1 MDNIKT
7 SFCALLAMILF
18 PFLSAQEMIALKN
31 TENPQVKTKLFDN
44 QALTFYYGTGSDF
57 SNRQIS
63 NELDDQ
69 LKYDFPN
76 KTANTIKA
84 PTFIGYQYHIKKRI
98 SIGMVYCV
106 SNVRTPDLQYPD
118 LQNPSEITEFHY
130 EVNINSFMG
139 SVDYHWYYKNGVK
152 SSLSLHSGLA
162 LGVYDVNF
170 KTEITGGEGQNLPQY
185 NFSAGGN
192 GWQLTLIGIKQS
204 FNYKLLRNFGYV
216 ANLGLGMNVIGLS
229 VGATYTL

>member
-1 MDNIKT
+1 MNNIKT
-7 SFCALLAMILF
+7 TVCALLSMLF
-18 PFLSAQEMIALKN
+18 FHGLSAQEINASAN
-31 TENPQVKTKLFDN
+31 AEIPPAKTKLFEN

-63 NELDDQ
+63 NELDNQ

-139 SVDYHWYYKNGVK
+139 SVDYHWYYKNGAK

-185 NFSAGGN
+185 NFSSGGN

-216 ANLGLGMNVIGLS
+216 ANLGFGTNVIGLS
-229 VGATYTL
+229 LGATYTL

>member
-18 PFLSAQEMIALKN
+18 PFLSAQEMIASEN

-63 NELDDQ
+63 NELDNQ

>member
-7 SFCALLAMILF
+7 SFCALLAMFLF
-18 PFLSAQEMIALKN
+18 PFLSAQEMIASEN

-44 QALTFYYGTGSDF
+44 QALTFYYGTGSNF

-63 NELDDQ
+63 NELDNQ

-139 SVDYHWYYKNGVK
+139 SVDYHWYYKNGAK

-216 ANLGLGMNVIGLS
+216 ANLGLGTNVIGLS

>member
-63 NELDDQ
+63 NELDNQ

-84 PTFIGYQYHIKKRI
+84 PTFIGYQ
-98 SIGMVYCV
+98 
-106 SNVRTPDLQYPD
+106 
-118 LQNPSEITEFHY
+118 
-130 EVNINSFMG
+130 
-139 SVDYHWYYKNGVK
+139 
-152 SSLSLHSGLA
+152 
-162 LGVYDVNF
+162 
-170 KTEITGGEGQNLPQY
+170 
-185 NFSAGGN
+185 
-192 GWQLTLIGIKQS
+192 
-204 FNYKLLRNFGYV
+204 
-216 ANLGLGMNVIGLS
+216 
-229 VGATYTL
+229 

>member
-1 MDNIKT
+1 MDNIKIT
-7 SFCALLAMILF
+7 VCALLTLVFF
-18 PFLSAQEMIALKN
+18 PFLSAQEINASAN
-31 TENPQVKTKLFDN
+31 ADNPQVKTKLFEN

-63 NELDDQ
+63 NELDNQ

-76 KTANTIKA
+76 KTSNTIKA
-84 PTFIGYQYHIKKRI
+84 PTFVGYQYHIKKRI

-118 LQNPSEITEFHY
+118 LQNPSEVTEYHY

-139 SVDYHWYYKNGVK
+139 SVDYHWYYKNGAK

-170 KTEITGGEGQNLPQY
+170 KTEITGGNGQNLSPY

-192 GWQLTLIGIKQS
+192 GWQLTLIGVKQS

-216 ANLGLGMNVIGLS
+216 ANLGLGTNVIGVS